1 MKDKTKLLFVCLGN
15 ICRSPAAQAVMQEIV
30 DRDDELQFI
39 ELDSAGTY
47 GGHAGDLPDS
57 RMRIH
62 AEKRGYVLTHRSRQ
76 IRNSDFDRFDM
87 ILAMD
92 DRNYDDLRAMAPDV
106 ESERKVY
113 RMTDFC
119 RQLAVDHIPDPYYGG
134 SCGFEQVLDILE
146 DACAGLSEFLKK
158 ERDKRLL

>member
-134 SCGFEQVLDILE
+134 SSGFEQVLDILE

>member
-30 DRDDELQFI
+30 DRDEELQFI

-62 AEKRGYVLTHRSRQ
+62 AEKRGYILTHRSRQ
-76 IRNSDFDRFDM
+76 IRNSDFDCFDM

-106 ESERKVY
+106 ERERKVY

-134 SCGFEQVLDILE
+134 SSGFEQVLDILE

-158 ERDKRLL
+158 ERDKQ

>member
-30 DRDDELQFI
+30 DRDEELQFI

-92 DRNYDDLRAMAPDV
+92 DRNYDDLRAMAPDA
-106 ESERKVY
+106 ESERKIY

-119 RQLAVDHIPDPYYGG
+119 RQLAVDHIPDPYYRG
-134 SCGFEQVLDILE
+134 SSGFEQVLDILE
-146 DACAGLSEFLKK
+146 DACVGLSEFLKK

>member
-119 RQLAVDHIPDPYYGG
+119 RRLAVDHIPDPYYGG
-134 SCGFEQVLDILE
+134 SSGFEQVLDILE

-158 ERDKRLL
+158 ERNKRLL